1 MDSSK
6 ITAPTGTCS
15 IDLTDLTQDST
26 MDWNVSANITTPI
39 TITGSGPYYNTTS
52 GSLVWPAD
60 PDDLKI
66 NANGSSGKISLRG
79 DNADIDVNGV
89 SLMDTLKTI
98 QDRLN
103 MLCPNPEMEA
113 EWDEL
118 RQIREQYEAKLKE
131 CQEKSRAWKALKQ
144 PG

>member
-6 ITAPTGTCS
+6 ITAPTGTCG

-26 MDWNVSANITTPI
+26 TDWNISTNITTPI

-52 GSLVWPAD
+52 GSLVWRSD
-60 PDDLKI
+60 PDDFEI
-66 NANGSSGKISLRG
+66 DTNGSSGKISLRG

-89 SLMDTLKTI
+89 SLMDTLKDI
-98 QDRLN
+98 QDRLS
-103 MLCPNPEMEA
+103 MLCPDPEMEA

-118 RQIREQYEAKLKE
+118 RAIRDQYEAKLKE
-131 CQEKSRAWKALKQ
+131 CQEKSRAWKALQQK
-144 PG
+144 G

>member
-1 MDSSK
+1 MDSDK
-6 ITAPTGTCS
+6 IISGSGTYDV
-15 IDLTDLTQDST
+15 DLTSSST
-26 MDWNVSANITTPI
+26 MSWGYGTNTTDTI
-39 TITGSGPYYNTTS
+39 TISSGPYITGPTGA
-52 GSLVWPAD
+52 GSLIWQD
-60 PDDLKI
+60 TSWSE
-66 NANGSSGKISLRG
+66 ANGSSGRISLRG

-118 RQIREQYEAKLKE
+118 RQIREQYEAKLAE
-131 CQEKSRAWKALKQ
+131 CQEKSRAWKALQQK
-144 PG
+144 G